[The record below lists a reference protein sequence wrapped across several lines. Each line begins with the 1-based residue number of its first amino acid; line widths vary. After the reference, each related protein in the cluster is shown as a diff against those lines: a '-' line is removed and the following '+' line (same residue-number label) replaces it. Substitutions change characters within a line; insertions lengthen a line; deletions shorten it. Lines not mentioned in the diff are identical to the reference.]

1 MILLQMKRLPF
12 KREPFCIFRPRAK
25 RSKRFDVRNFALG
38 QFHAVISDVEYA
50 GFAFVNETDGIALLR
65 EYDGEIVSEIVF

>member
-1 MILLQMKRLPF
+1 MDYNKKISYRQAAIHKSFWYARYIPSSGTAFPGHLGNFLLQ
-12 KREPFCIFRPRAK
+12 
-25 RSKRFDVRNFALG
+25 
-38 QFHAVISDVEYA
+38 ISPDIEYA